1 MAEPTSNFD
10 RARVDINQDHEV
22 RYWTGRFGVTEEEL
36 RRAVAEVGVG
46 AESVGSILGVDL
58 NALH

>member
-1 MAEPTSNFD
+1 MADMTHILERN
-10 RARVDINQDHEV
+10 RVDINQDQDV
-22 RYWTGRFGVTEEEL
+22 RYWTGRFGVTEEAL

-46 AESVGSILGVDL
+46 AEHVGEILGVDM